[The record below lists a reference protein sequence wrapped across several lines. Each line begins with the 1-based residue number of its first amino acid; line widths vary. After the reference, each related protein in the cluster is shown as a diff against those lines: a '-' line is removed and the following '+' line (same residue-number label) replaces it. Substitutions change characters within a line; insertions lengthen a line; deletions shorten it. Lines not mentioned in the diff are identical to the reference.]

1 MRAALALVILM
12 ATATTTTTALAQE
25 PRAAAVLMVEDGGYP
40 GADTTER
47 MGVALYGRFLS
58 AGRYARV
65 LVVQGRAGANE
76 RLSAASRAAAA
87 GHDVVDVFCSV
98 HTTTRD
104 PAEWARLIPP
114 GARKLR
120 LVYSTACYGAEEER
134 RAWEGVGART
144 VVTHVGINNPV
155 VALPMI
161 LSQWLRGGEVGPAV
175 AAGYRE
181 TAMTTHFL
189 LSLPG
194 ADAAA
199 GGVPDVAGSRPVI
212 VGDPRLRRAGAP
224 LPAALTY
231 DRARGG
237 PLGLALRAL
246 EGFRVGRQEL
256 QPLLDRISLPLVL
269 PAGALE
275 HVHGVAVERSWSGEG
290 QLNLGLARQVDVPWE
305 GVTLRAGT
313 EVTLRPGKA
322 DPATRTVEVHTTGL
336 WVKKGIFRVKLGKLT
351 LTPDARG
358 GYRVRANAALWGF
371 IPFFK
376 NFSIGGRAPAPLADA
391 TPLYRAPA
399 SVGLANVVR

>member
-1 MRAALALVILM
+1 MRAAHALVIMM
-12 ATATTTTTALAQE
+12 AAATSTALAQD

-40 GADTTER
+40 GSDTTER
-47 MGVALYGRFLS
+47 MGLALYGRFLS

-65 LVVQGRAGANE
+65 LTVQGRDRANE
-76 RLSAASRAAAA
+76 RLSQAIRAAAA

-98 HTTTRD
+98 HTTTRE
-104 PAEWARLIPP
+104 PAEWTRLIPP
-114 GARKLR
+114 EARKLR
-120 LVYSTACYGAEEER
+120 FVYSTACYGAEEER
-134 RAWEGVGART
+134 RAWERVGART

-161 LSQWLRGGEVGPAV
+161 LSRWLGGGEVGPAV

-181 TAMTTHFL
+181 TAMTMGFM

-194 ADAAA
+194 AVGAA
-199 GGVPDVAGSRPVI
+199 GIPDVAGSRPVI
-212 VGDPRLRRAGAP
+212 MGDPRLRRPGVA
-224 LPAALTY
+224 LPDGLSY

-246 EGFRVGRQEL
+246 EGFRVGRGEL

-275 HVHGVAVERSWSGEG
+275 QVQGVSVERSWGGEG
-290 QLNLGLARQVDVPWE
+290 QLALGLARQVDVPWQ
-305 GVTLRAGT
+305 GVTLRAG
-313 EVTLRPGKA
+313 ERVTMRPGRA

-336 WVKKGIFRVKLGKLT
+336 WVKKGIFRVKLSKLT
-351 LTPDARG
+351 LSPDAAG

-376 NFSIGGRAPAPLADA
+376 SFSIGGRAPQPLAA
-391 TPLYRAPA
+391 AEPIYLAPG
-399 SVGLANVVR
+399 SSTGLARVVSR